1 MTEREKQILEW
12 IRENPMISQQELAD
26 KAGIARSSA
35 AVHISN
41 LMKKGEILGK
51 GYIIRGEDDIIVVG
65 GVNMDICGT
74 PKKALIAKDSNPGT
88 VSMSLGGVGR
98 NIAHNLRLLEQ
109 PVRLITAF
117 GDDINAAKIQNSCLD
132 LGIDISDSLV
142 VSGAST
148 SSYVFITDEDGE
160 MQLAVAD
167 MEIYSHMTP
176 EFIAGKLDVIN
187 RAHLCVVDTNIPKE
201 TLEFLAE
208 RVTVPLFVDPV
219 STTKMYKLQKILGQI
234 HTFKPNRLEAEC
246 LTGIRITDE
255 SSLKLAAG
263 LLLNMGIERVFIS
276 LGGDGVFCA
285 DREHNRLL
293 PCLPSRIRNATGG
306 GDSFMAG
313 LAFAYRMG
321 MSLEESA
328 QVALAAGAICIEG
341 EDTINDELSR
351 RELYDRAGLP
361 FPEDEPDEDWSME

>member
-1 MTEREKQILEW
+1 M
-12 IRENPMISQQELAD
+12 PD
-26 KAGIARSSA
+26 
-35 AVHISN
+35 
-41 LMKKGEILGK
+41 
-51 GYIIRGEDDIIVVG
+51 
-65 GVNMDICGT
+65 
-74 PKKALIAKDSNPGT
+74 
-88 VSMSLGGVGR
+88 
-98 NIAHNLRLLEQ
+98 
-109 PVRLITAF
+109 
-117 GDDINAAKIQNSCLD
+117 
-132 LGIDISDSLV
+132 
-142 VSGAST
+142 
-148 SSYVFITDEDGE
+148 
-160 MQLAVAD
+160 
-167 MEIYSHMTP
+167 
-176 EFIAGKLDVIN
+176 
-187 RAHLCVVDTNIPKE
+187 
-201 TLEFLAE
+201 
-208 RVTVPLFVDPV
+208 
-219 STTKMYKLQKILGQI
+219 
-234 HTFKPNRLEAEC
+234 
-246 LTGIRITDE
+246 GIRITDE

-361 FPEDEPDEDWSME
+361 FPEDEQDEDWSME